1 MLKVL
6 PGFVIWLTGLPTS
19 GKTTLANALSL
30 LLSERGISV
39 QVLDSDDLRRR
50 LTPHP
55 TYSHE
60 ERDWFYDMVIFLAE
74 LLTSNGVNVVIAATA
89 SRRAYRNQ
97 ARSRIKRF
105 AEVYVDCPEEICRKR
120 DSKGLWKRA
129 DKGEITELPGAGAPY
144 EPPDSPEVK
153 VDTSELS
160 IEEAVH
166 QILNDLEKQGLFSMS
181 NLA

>member
-1 MLKVL
+1 MLNKF
-6 PGFVIWLTGLPTS
+6 PGFAIWLTGLPSS
-19 GKTTLANALSL
+19 GKTTLANALGL

-55 TYSHE
+55 TYSLE

-74 LLTSNGVNVVIAATA
+74 LLTENGINVLISATA
-89 SRRAYRNQ
+89 PCRAYRIQ

-105 AEVYVDCPEEICRKR
+105 AEVYVSCPEEICRKR
-120 DSKGLWKRA
+120 DSKELWEKA
-129 DKGEITELPGAGAPY
+129 DRGEITALPGARVPY

-153 VDTSELS
+153 VDTAQLS

-166 QILNDLEKQGLFSMS
+166 QILNDLEKQGLFSIS
-181 NLA
+181 Y